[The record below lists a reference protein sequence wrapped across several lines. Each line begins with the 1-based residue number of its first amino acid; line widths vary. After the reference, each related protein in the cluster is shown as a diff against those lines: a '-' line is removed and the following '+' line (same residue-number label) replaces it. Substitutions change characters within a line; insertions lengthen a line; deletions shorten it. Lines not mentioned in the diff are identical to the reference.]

1 MLTQF
6 HLYIFGLIVKFFFMK
21 LTTLLELY
29 QMFFCLSSTRNQDLT
44 CGSILLI
51 IILKDQGKK
60 LKNSVTECSLSC
72 PSNSAVLMQVPLHNI
87 VWGNWGSNN
96 TCCCSQGKLL
106 GGLSFIK
113 YISLLLIY
121 ICSLW
126 MNMTDKVSS
135 QCWTWQ
141 WQSGHL
147 ESVQS
152 CSNWYQDQFYRK
164 CLVTGTV
171 QISSSHGNNKSNTSL
186 VMFHSAPAR
195 EPSAEWN
202 EN

>member
-1 MLTQF
+1 MPISHYPHAHLTSCPSTSKFIGHHTYQTNKKTNKMITKKTNKKTNISMLTQF

-121 ICSLW
+121 ICSL
-126 MNMTDKVSS
+126 
-135 QCWTWQ
+135 
-141 WQSGHL
+141 
-147 ESVQS
+147 
-152 CSNWYQDQFYRK
+152 
-164 CLVTGTV
+164 
-171 QISSSHGNNKSNTSL
+171 
-186 VMFHSAPAR
+186 
-195 EPSAEWN
+195 
-202 EN
+202 